1 MDIAEVARRSG
12 VPASALRHYERKG
25 LIRSVGRAG
34 LRRVFPEL
42 VLERLELIA
51 LGQAA
56 GFSLDEMAA
65 MLGDTDTPH
74 IDRDLLAA
82 KALSLESTIKRLQAL
97 HDGLA
102 HAAVCRAPHHL
113 ECPSFR
119 RLMGWAGK
127 HQRERQQKGRLTP
140 GAPNGPRRN
149 RRSPD

>member
-1 MDIAEVARRSG
+1 MDIAEVAKRSG

-56 GFSLDEMAA
+56 GFSLDELAA
-65 MLGDTDTPH
+65 MLGDTDRPH
-74 IDRDLLAA
+74 IDRELLAA
-82 KALSLESTIKRLQAL
+82 KAAALESTIKRLQAL

-127 HQRERQQKGRLTP
+127 HQRTRHRQALRAP
-140 GAPNGPRRN
+140 GKSN
-149 RRSPD
+149 